1 MEPAVED
8 PKRRRLASDAS
19 GIRPTVN
26 TNKPRSHAD
35 VDSSIIAFIV
45 SVALFVGGSYDDSVS
60 EGMKSSG
67 ASNVTVLVLVIK
79 Y

>member
-1 MEPAVED
+1 MVTGTFFIAEDASNSQEARLEPAVED

-45 SVALFVGGSYDDSVS
+45 SVALFVGGW
-60 EGMKSSG
+60 
-67 ASNVTVLVLVIK
+67 
-79 Y
+79 